1 MAFQPSLRRLDLPEG
16 WVINTYHLPAEAAM
30 KAVLTYRDGRQF
42 SLILWDDEMLGDLSR
57 AQQRLLDW
65 VVMTT
70 AMTTVD
76 VPNRQINLDD

>member
-16 WVINTYHLPAEAAM
+16 WIIDTFHLPAEAAM

-42 SLILWDDEMLGDLSR
+42 SLILWDDEMLGDLPR

-65 VVMTT
+65 VVTTIATT
-70 AMTTVD
+70 AVD
-76 VPNRQINLDD
+76 TLNRQIDLDE